1 MNYDSAY
8 IHSILVDEGC
18 SLADYSIVDGLIMNL
33 STLDDKIVPMA
44 FVIEDEALNEA
55 CIDYLKE
62 KGAKQFDSMEEVQ
75 KWIERKTKRR

>member
-18 SLADYSIVDGLIMNL
+18 SLADYFIVDGLIMNL